1 MSHEKK
7 RFGDWIINFANY
19 KDQNIKIRKM
29 HREIIIFYEYVHNE
43 FWIVNPRF
51 VF

>member
-29 HREIIIFYEYVHNE
+29 HREIIIFYECVHNE

-51 VF
+51 FF